1 MSGIQGLIYT
11 LGVAVST
18 VLAVIVLVC
27 LVVAGFRKDDT

>member
-11 LGVAVST
+11 IGVALSAVI
-18 VLAVIVLVC
+18 AVIVLVC